1 MAEVSVQVP
10 ASVVPAIRN
19 VVVLL
24 YRATAEALHLSLGAH
39 AVGDEPLREVRRHH
53 ARLRALDSVVEQ
65 LGWPGDV
72 VSDAVDLAGPRAVL
86 HDALHGAL
94 IDAGERLGVAAAAGW
109 RSEASSASVRDA
121 AAEVIALDRLV
132 REVEPKGG
140 R

>member
-24 YRATAEALHLSLGAH
+24 YRATAEALQLSLGAY
-39 AVGDEPLREVRRHH
+39 AEGDESLREVRRHH
-53 ARLRALDSVVEQ
+53 ARLRALDSVLEQ

-72 VSDAVDLAGPRAVL
+72 VPEGVGLAGPRAVL

-109 RSEASSASVRDA
+109 RSEASSASVREV
-121 AAEVIALDRLV
+121 AAELIALDRLV
-132 REVEPKGG
+132 RQIEGKEAG
-140 R
+140 